1 MIKNLKLTGVG
12 PAPTMELEF
21 GERLNIITGD
31 NGLGKS
37 FLLDTIWWALTRK
50 WPSEVNKSLV
60 SGKKAR
66 PQSNA
71 ENKSIEFLF
80 DGKTPDKAESYESS
94 WLPREE
100 AWSGRPGRPA
110 NPGLVL
116 YAMSDG
122 SFAVWDPARNYWKTQ
137 NRIDVQDRPPAYVF
151 APAQIWDGLPST
163 IKSDESFCEGLIRD
177 WRAWQGEKN
186 ESFELLK
193 HVLKELSP
201 SAGEPLEPGELT
213 RISKDDARDLPTIR
227 MPYQQDV
234 PIIHASAGMR
244 RIIALA
250 YCLVW
255 AWQEHKE
262 AAKLNEEE
270 PANQIIFLIDEIEA
284 HLHPTWQSS
293 ILPAMSK
300 VFEVLNAQAKTQL
313 ITVTHS
319 PLVMASLEPE
329 FDLSE
334 SSKDAWFD
342 LNLEDGKAVL
352 SKLDFEKHGDISNW
366 LTSEAFDQPTSRARK
381 TQKLLDDALEL
392 TKEGASPNK
401 AEILEIEQKLA
412 TALSPLDKFWPLWNY
427 FCEKKGLHS

>member
-12 PAPTMELEF
+12 PAPTMELDF

-37 FLLDTIWWALTRK
+37 FLLDTIWWTLTRK

-66 PQSNA
+66 PQGGV
-71 ENKSIEFLF
+71 ENKCIGFSF
-80 DGKTPDKAESYESS
+80 DGKTPDKTEAYESS

-137 NRIDVQDRPPAYVF
+137 NKIDVQDRPPAYVF

-163 IKSDESFCEGLIRD
+163 IKPDESFCEGLIRD

-201 SAGEPLEPGELT
+201 TTDEALEPGELT
-213 RISKDDARDLPTIR
+213 RISKDDARDLPTIK

-329 FDLSE
+329 FNPETDV
-334 SSKDAWFD
+334 WFD
-342 LNLEDGKAVL
+342 MDIDEETKQVL
-352 SKLDFEKHGDISNW
+352 LQQRDFEKHGDISNW
-366 LTSEAFDQPTSRARK
+366 LTSEAFDQPTARARK
-381 TQKLLDDALEL
+381 TQKLLDEASKLIQEGNEP
-392 TKEGASPNK
+392 TEKEVETMRK
-401 AEILEIEQKLA
+401 RLAE
-412 TALSPLDKFWPLWNY
+412 ALSPEDDFLFNWRY
-427 FCEKKGLHS
+427 ICKKRGLLK